1 MDEARRRRLALIAA
15 IGVGLLAVVAIRR
28 YLQDERHRQ
37 LQDLELVD
45 VVAAA
50 QDLPAG
56 TRLDRPMLQSRAIP
70 LVYVHDKTIR
80 LSDLNTLLGQV
91 VQYAVKTGEP
101 LLWTTVGS
109 PHGRGL
115 SGVVL
120 KGERAVTL
128 AVDEMAG
135 VAGMIQPNDHVDIL
149 GTFHERTVLLL
160 QNVLVLAAGGMVSD
174 PTRAEGGGY
183 ASITVSVSPEAAALL
198 VYGQS
203 QGRLTLLLRHALDV
217 EPLADPTAM
226 TYDPGKFKDRIGQLP
241 ARRRAAEPRPEAP

>member
-1 MDEARRRRLALIAA
+1 MDETRRRRLALIAA
-15 IGVGLLAVVAIRR
+15 IGVGLLAVVAVRR

-45 VVAAA
+45 VVTAV
-50 QDLPAG
+50 QDLPSG

-70 LVYVHDKTIR
+70 LVYVHDKAVR
-80 LSDLNTLLGQV
+80 LGDLSTLIGQV
-91 VQYAVKTGEP
+91 IQYAVKAGEP

-135 VAGMIQPNDHVDIL
+135 VAGMVQPNDHVDIL
-149 GTFHERTVLLL
+149 GTFHERTTLLL
-160 QNVLVLAAGGMVSD
+160 QNVLVLATGGLVSD

-183 ASITVSVSPEAAALL
+183 TSITVSVSPEAAALL
-198 VYGQS
+198 VYGQA
-203 QGRLTLLLRHALDV
+203 QGRLTLLLRHTLDV

-226 TYDPGKFKDRIGQLP
+226 TYDPAKFKDRTGQPP
-241 ARRRAAEPRPEAP
+241 ARRRAVEAKPDDP